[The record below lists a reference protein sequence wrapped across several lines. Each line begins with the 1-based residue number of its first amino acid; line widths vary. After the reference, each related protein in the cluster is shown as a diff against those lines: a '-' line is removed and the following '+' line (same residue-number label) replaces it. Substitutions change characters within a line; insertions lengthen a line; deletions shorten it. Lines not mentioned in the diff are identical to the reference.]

1 MLNTITGIIVA
12 ISIIILLINAITIPI
27 CIMHKIGEYFKSDE
41 QREREHKIEITNRAK
56 LEKSERD
63 LSVYNTQAKIP
74 FVKFKRN
81 YETTEDVFKI
91 SRCIWRGNIDFLLG
105 VTETIINIFI
115 TIIVIVSAITILAIT
130 IKIIAIIVR
139 MF

>member
-1 MLNTITGIIVA
+1 
-12 ISIIILLINAITIPI
+12 
-27 CIMHKIGEYFKSDE
+27 MHKIGEYFKSDE

-91 SRCIWRGNIDFLLG
+91 SRCIWRNNIDFLLG

-115 TIIVIVSAITILAIT
+115 TIIVIVSAITILTIT